1 MPRRRAGLFVLI
13 WALSTTPAWAQ
24 DGDTDTAEENR
35 GVRGQVDRMRQW
47 TRDTKLLER
56 LSGEIDGWYPRMGGI
71 TRGSGFAGGPGLR
84 GSVFGNRLYLDASAA
99 ISTKGYTAF
108 DARAR
113 WFEAL
118 DRRVELWTEFRFE
131 DFPQEDFFGTGM
143 SSSPQTRTSYDF
155 DSADIRIRGV
165 VKPRPWLR
173 LSAAVGYMRPD
184 IGTGT
189 DANYPSIEQLFTDA
203 QAPGLIDQPK
213 FLHTTFAGEI
223 DYRDTPGNTSSG
235 GVYRT
240 SFGLWNDVTLD
251 AFDFRRVDAH
261 AAQFVPISPD
271 RKHVI
276 SGRAG
281 ASYVN
286 NSTGDRVPF
295 YFLAYVG
302 GMDTIRSYREFR
314 FKDENALWLS
324 AEYKWRPRSFLSVS
338 VFADAGETRAD
349 WQDVDLKHMR
359 TGYGFGVGLHSS
371 EQTILRLD
379 LGTGG
384 GEGWQFFI
392 KVRPSF

>member
-1 MPRRRAGLFVLI
+1 MRRRRAGLFVLI
-13 WALSTTPAWAQ
+13 WALSSTPAWAQ
-24 DGDTDTAEENR
+24 DGDADTAEEHR
-35 GVRGQVDRMRQW
+35 GVRGHVDRMRQW

-71 TRGSGFAGGPGLR
+71 TRGSGFSGGPGLR

-143 SSSPQTRTSYDF
+143 NSSPQTRTSYDF
-155 DSADIRIRGV
+155 DSADIRVRGV

-203 QAPGLIDQPK
+203 DAPGLIDQPK

-223 DYRDTPGNTSSG
+223 DYRDTQGNTSNG
-235 GVYRT
+235 GLHRI

-261 AAQFVPISPD
+261 AVQFVPITPD

-349 WQDVDLKHMR
+349 WQDVDLKQMR